1 MRRATLLVGEAKA
14 DVEALLEG
22 DLDVEAILRGKLMAP
37 TADDI
42 PSLAEE
48 GT

>member
-1 MRRATLLVGEAKA
+1 MRQATLLVEDAKA
-14 DVEALLEG
+14 DVEALIEG
-22 DLDVEAILRGKLMAP
+22 TLDVEAILAGTVKAA

-42 PSLAEE
+42 PELAEV